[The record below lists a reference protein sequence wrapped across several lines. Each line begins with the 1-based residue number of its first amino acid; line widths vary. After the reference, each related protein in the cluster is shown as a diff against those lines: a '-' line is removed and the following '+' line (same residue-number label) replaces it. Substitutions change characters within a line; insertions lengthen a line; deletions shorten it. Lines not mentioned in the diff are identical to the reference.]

1 MDASIASHRNSG
13 KTDMNIL
20 GHDKKIIVKTKV
32 IMKEM
37 ILNDKV
43 KDRVKNVK
51 INYSPKKT
59 SQMMKRLQNTTEE
72 NPNRNRRRLDG
83 KWF

>member
-20 GHDKKIIVKTKV
+20 GNDKKIIVKTKV

-59 SQMMKRLQNTTEE
+59 SQMMKTFAKY
-72 NPNRNRRRLDG
+72 NRG
-83 KWF
+83 KPE